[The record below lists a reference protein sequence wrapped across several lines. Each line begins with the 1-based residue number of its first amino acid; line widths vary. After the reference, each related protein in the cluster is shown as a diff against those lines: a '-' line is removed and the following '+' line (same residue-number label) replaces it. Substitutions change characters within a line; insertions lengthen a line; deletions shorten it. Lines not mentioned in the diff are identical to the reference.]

1 MKAGFFE
8 TDITP
13 PLGTDRPATAS
24 KLKVQ
29 SYSDPVKVRA
39 CVLEDEDG

>member
-13 PLGTDRPATAS
+13 PLGMERPG
-24 KLKVQ
+24 
-29 SYSDPVKVRA
+29 SYQRAKRVRA
-39 CVLEDEDG
+39 KREQKESKKGQT